1 MKLLEKAKTKAIIA
15 SAALMAPTVV
25 HADSDTQEIV
35 TTFGEVIKVLYKP
48 LHLVLVAISWV
59 VGLVFTGLT
68 AFNFI
73 KSLSEGDARKAEE
86 NRKLALK
93 CLIGVGFAVAL
104 IPSIRGLMSLFGID
118 VAEIVA
124 QVQ

>member
-35 TTFGEVIKVLYKP
+35 TTFGDVIRVLYKP

-59 VGLVFTGLT
+59 VGLVFTGLA
-68 AFNFI
+68 AFNFF
-73 KSLSEGDARKAEE
+73 KSLSDGDARKAEE
-86 NRKLALK
+86 NRKNALK
-93 CLIGVGFAVAL
+93 CLIGVGVAVAL
-104 IPSIRGLMSLFGID
+104 IPTIRGILTLFGIN
-118 VAEIVA
+118 VADIIS